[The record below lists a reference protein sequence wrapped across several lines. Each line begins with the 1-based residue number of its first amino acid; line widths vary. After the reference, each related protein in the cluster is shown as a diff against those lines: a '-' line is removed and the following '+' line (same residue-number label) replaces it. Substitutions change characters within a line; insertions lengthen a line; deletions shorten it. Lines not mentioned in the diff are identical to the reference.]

1 MLVRV
6 SDLKGKRAEIRILP
20 LGKDYPVYLQPDE
33 RKVLAEAPDGLLC
46 QLKQVHVIE
55 HKQIQK

>member
-1 MLVRV
+1 
-6 SDLKGKRAEIRILP
+6 

-33 RKVLAEAPDGLLC
+33 RKVLAGAPDGLLC